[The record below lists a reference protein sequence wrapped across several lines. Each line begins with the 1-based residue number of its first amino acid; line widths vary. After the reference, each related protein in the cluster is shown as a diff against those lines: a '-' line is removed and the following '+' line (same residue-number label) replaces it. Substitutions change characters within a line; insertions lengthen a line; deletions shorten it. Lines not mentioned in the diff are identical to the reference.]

1 MPVSYRLTGRL
12 EAGDLAE
19 LFRAEREDVNGPTP
33 VVVKLFH
40 PRTTDPGYAS
50 DIADTEQKLAGE
62 FHSGIAHVID
72 IGLVKQR
79 LAIVREDKGGFALGQ
94 ALQRLNTK
102 EVLLSMPLALS
113 YVLGLLELMQLAHD
127 NGVVHGAL

>member
-1 MPVSYRLTGRL
+1 MPAYRLTGRL

-19 LFRAEREDVNGPTP
+19 LFRAEREDGAGPIP

-40 PRTTDPGYAS
+40 PRTTDPAYAAE
-50 DIADTEQKLAGE
+50 IAAVEQKLAGA

-79 LAIVREDKGGFALGQ
+79 LAIVREDKGGFTLGQ
-94 ALQRLNTK
+94 ALQRLNT
-102 EVLLSMPLALS
+102 
-113 YVLGLLELMQLAHD
+113 
-127 NGVVHGAL
+127 